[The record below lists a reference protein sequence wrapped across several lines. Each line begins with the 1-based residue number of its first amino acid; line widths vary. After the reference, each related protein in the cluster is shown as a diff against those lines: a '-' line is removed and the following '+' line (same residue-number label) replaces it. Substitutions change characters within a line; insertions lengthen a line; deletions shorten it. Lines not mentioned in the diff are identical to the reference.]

1 MDFFCIKDEI
11 LDWETSDTFRF
22 VLNLL
27 YNKITPNGYRHY
39 LYKGKSYTAY
49 DLIPEANK
57 VLEREGLPLIDIRK
71 PVRVRYTAKRSADQ
85 QVDKTE
91 MPEIIR
97 KVKLYYDG
105 PALSERKQV
114 NLIDG
119 LLYSNKRVNWKT
131 DVISETGK
139 QDLPCIRIW
148 YRLWTEGK
156 NLPRGGKISYMNYLL
171 KFMSKHD
178 LLKNNMFNILPSKSP
193 KMFALLELKSGVNRY
208 TKFEFNGFQ
217 YVKRIE
223 NFINSYCL
231 GLPLKMIPLCYE
243 LALKTEPKHIK
254 ELNCDLKQ
262 YLSDYC
268 SLLEDVPSDE
278 ETKEIT
284 VDKIIEQLS

>member
-1 MDFFCIKDEI
+1 
-11 LDWETSDTFRF
+11 
-22 VLNLL
+22 
-27 YNKITPNGYRHY
+27 
-39 LYKGKSYTAY
+39 
-49 DLIPEANK
+49 
-57 VLEREGLPLIDIRK
+57 
-71 PVRVRYTAKRSADQ
+71 
-85 QVDKTE
+85 
-91 MPEIIR
+91 
-97 KVKLYYDG
+97 
-105 PALSERKQV
+105 
-114 NLIDG
+114 
-119 LLYSNKRVNWKT
+119 
-131 DVISETGK
+131 
-139 QDLPCIRIW
+139 
-148 YRLWTEGK
+148 
-156 NLPRGGKISYMNYLL
+156 MNYLL

-278 ETKEIT
+278 EMKEIT